1 MASDNI
7 FSGLKVVDLAS
18 FIAGPERRRDPVRLR
33 RRRHQSGAARRATL
47 WRIGHKIPPQPQ
59 AKDAY
64 PFHLANRNKR
74 GITLDLKSPS
84 AQQVLER
91 LVKWA
96 DVFIVNTPHPAR
108 KRLKL
113 EYDDVAQWNPR
124 LIYADLTGFGEKG
137 PDADLPGFDITSYW
151 ARSGLLSMTRDAGA
165 PPTWPVAGSGDN
177 ATAVGLYSAIVT
189 ALYRRERTG
198 KGSYVTT
205 SLLAEGVWSAS
216 VSIQAALCEAK
227 FFAPHDRMHPANA
240 ALNVYRASDGTW
252 FVLIVTPDKLA
263 AVAKAIGRADLLT
276 DPRFSDPA
284 KLAQNMAQLT
294 AILDEVFGSQ
304 PMAHWY
310 EVFNG
315 VHVTFGAVRGPQE
328 VINDP
333 QLRANDIVV
342 PLEGAGGKLTST
354 ISSPIQVHGVAK
366 APAKRAPELGEHNEE
381 VLEQLGFQR
390 GRNRRLARERRCS
403 ESRRNARRR
412 PKIRLFRT
420 ACGRCRRIARACAAQ
435 IWKARA
441 YMKATPE
448 TEMLWRVAT
457 ARMPTKWGMFHATG
471 FKREIASGIPG
482 VETALAI
489 VMGDLSRTRR
499 CCASIRN
506 ASPAKY
512 LGSLRCDCGDQLAM
526 AMQAIADEG
535 RGLVIYEYQEGRGI
549 GLMAKLQAYELQ
561 DAGARHRRSQSCP
574 RIQGRL
580 QGFQPAGR
588 DPA

>member
-18 FIAGPERRRDPVRLR
+18 FIAGPSAAVILSDFGADVIKVEPP
-33 RRRHQSGAARRATL
+33 SGDL
-47 WRIGHKIPPQPQ
+47 WRHGHQIPPQPQ

-64 PFHLANRNKR
+64 PWHLANRNKR
-74 GITLDLKSPS
+74 GITLDLKSPGAS
-84 AQQVLER
+84 QVLEK

-96 DVFIVNTPHPAR
+96 DVLIVNTPHPGR
-108 KRLKL
+108 KKLKL
-113 EYDDVAQWNPR
+113 EYDDVVQWNPR
-124 LIYADLTGFGEKG
+124 LIYADVTGFGENG

-227 FFAPHDRMHPANA
+227 FFAPHDRMNPANA
-240 ALNVYRASDGTW
+240 ALNVYRASDGAW

-276 DPRFSDPA
+276 DARFSGPA
-284 KLAQNMAQLT
+284 KLIANMSQLT
-294 AILDEVFGSQ
+294 KILDEVFCSQ

-315 VHVTFGAVRGPQE
+315 VHVTFGVVREPQE

-342 PLEGAGGKLTST
+342 PLEGAGGKLIST
-354 ISSPIQVHGVAK
+354 ISSPFQVHGVAK
-366 APAKRAPELGEHNEE
+366 VPARRAPALGEHNED
-381 VLEQLGFQR
+381 VLRQLGF
-390 GRNRRLARERRCS
+390 
-403 ESRRNARRR
+403 NASDIDGLR
-412 PKIRLFRT
+412 
-420 ACGRCRRIARACAAQ
+420 
-435 IWKARA
+435 
-441 YMKATPE
+441 
-448 TEMLWRVAT
+448 
-457 ARMPTKWGMFHATG
+457 
-471 FKREIASGIPG
+471 ASGVTPK
-482 VETALAI
+482 
-489 VMGDLSRTRR
+489 
-499 CCASIRN
+499 
-506 ASPAKY
+506 AKE
-512 LGSLRCDCGDQLAM
+512 RA
-526 AMQAIADEG
+526 A
-535 RGLVIYEYQEGRGI
+535 
-549 GLMAKLQAYELQ
+549 
-561 DAGARHRRSQSCP
+561 
-574 RIQGRL
+574 
-580 QGFQPAGR
+580 
-588 DPA
+588 